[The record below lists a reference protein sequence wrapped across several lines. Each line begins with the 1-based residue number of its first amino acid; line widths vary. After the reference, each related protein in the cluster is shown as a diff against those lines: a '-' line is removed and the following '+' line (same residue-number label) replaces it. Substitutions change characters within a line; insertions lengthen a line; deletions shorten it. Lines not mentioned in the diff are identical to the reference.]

1 MNTGLLLV
9 QKRQATEKR
18 LDRAYGQLV
27 LLTESASMLGPRV
40 VEALKAEQVEWLKYR
55 DAECELVGA
64 LTGAGGTWPSTYAAR
79 CEANLTDQ
87 RLRRVRSATRCIHR
101 AIAKNQE
108 FEESNCLQQL
118 APIANRLRAGRQS
131 SVQLRRDIS

>member
-18 LDRAYGQLV
+18 LEKKYDELV
-27 LLTESASMLGPRV
+27 LLTGSASMLGPRV
-40 VEALKAEQVEWLKYR
+40 AQALKAVQVEWLKYR
-55 DAECELVGA
+55 GAECALVGA
-64 LTGAGGTWPSTYAAR
+64 LTGAGGTWPSTYAVR

-87 RLRRVRSATRCIHR
+87 RLRRVRSATRCVHR

-118 APIANRLRAGRQS
+118 APIANRL
-131 SVQLRRDIS
+131 